1 MPKPNKRN
9 RQKTRK
15 GVLANPNAALLGDAN
30 IYAVKGAGL
39 KKTGTGGSL
48 EKASSEAGKAIS
60 KAKKMAQIEA
70 YAKEHGC
77 TITQA
82 MVALMD

>member
-1 MPKPNKRN
+1 MARRKKNKRTAKN
-9 RQKTRK
+9 
-15 GVLANPNAALLGDAN
+15 NPNAALFGDKN

-48 EKASSEAGKAIS
+48 VKASSEAGKAIS
-60 KAKKMAQIEA
+60 KGKKMAQIEA